1 MKQYAGIEK
10 DAQYLVDMIYS
21 PMYTKLC
28 MCAIEMDIFPHL
40 AEAVSAEELA
50 KKLEW
55 HTINTGLFLDAL
67 AGINLL
73 SKTDGVYQNTSTAN
87 KYLMRNSK
95 AMI

>member
-28 MCAIEMDIFPHL
+28 MCAIEMDIFSHL
-40 AEAVSAEELA
+40 AEAISAEELA

-67 AGINLL
+67 AGMNLL
-73 SKTDGVYQNTSTAN
+73 TKTDGVYQNTSTAS
-87 KYLMRNSK
+87 KYLSWWL
-95 AMI
+95 